1 MNLSFTLHHINRAFE
16 SSSTPVQVEFWS
28 IYLIHSF
35 SLGCRPEM
43 TKVVEFS
50 SCRHLSCEPLRSS
63 KVCHPL
69 SDPDDHWST
78 FPTGLLA
85 ISTNKTS
92 SPFLF
97 ETLDLS
103 STSLTI
109 PWSITNRYY
118 TADVH
123 FAAHT
128 LESVTSHHVHGVPA
142 VIFVWADGEVRYL
155 HSQ

>member
-1 MNLSFTLHHINRAFE
+1 MGTDCNESHCITSTANQSSFRVKL
-16 SSSTPVQVEFWS
+16 PS

-35 SLGCRPEM
+35 SFEKCRPGT
-43 TKVVEFS
+43 TKVVEFL
-50 SCRHLSCEPLRSS
+50 SCRHLSCEPLPSS

-69 SDPDDHWST
+69 NDPDNHSST
-78 FPTGLLA
+78 FLIGLLA
-85 ISTNKTS
+85 ISTNNTS

-103 STSLTI
+103 LTSLTI

-128 LESVTSHHVHGVPA
+128 LESLTSHHVHGVPA